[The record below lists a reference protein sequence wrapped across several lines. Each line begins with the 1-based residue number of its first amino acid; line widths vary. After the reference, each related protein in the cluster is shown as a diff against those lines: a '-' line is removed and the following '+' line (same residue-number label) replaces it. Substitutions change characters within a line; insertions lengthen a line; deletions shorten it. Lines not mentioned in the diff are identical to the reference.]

1 MELQHIVIH
10 GHRLLLAAQAHE
22 ERPIYTALKS
32 YDIHD
37 LDSPLPPPLENLY
50 VWLKW
55 ETLFSYYNINRLS
68 KTLTF
73 VPLFFLPIC
82 IGVGRIWW
90 LFFIISVLFAFVG
103 VFFQQMYRQNFFY
116 QQLEHFLKQQS
127 FDIVDNKLIEYLPE
141 VDALQ
146 KSMQDLE
153 KEVEHM
159 NMQIGDLQN
168 IFKKLQHEQATDE
181 QLATLT
187 LQIQNVE
194 DQKQVFINALEQIQ
208 ESQNAIEQSK
218 KHVLHD
224 IQIQYAS
231 QKIVGN
237 ERALQMLQINLPD
250 IQSQIEEVQNIIT
263 RKQIEQDL

>member
-1 MELQHIVIH
+1 MELQHIVIRS
-10 GHRLLLAAQAHE
+10 HRLLLAAQAHE

-37 LDSPLPPPLENLY
+37 LDLPLPPPLENLY

-82 IGVGRIWW
+82 IAVGRIWW
-90 LFFIISVLFAFVG
+90 LFFLISILFAVVG
-103 VFFQQMYRQNFFY
+103 VFFQQLYRQNFFY
-116 QQLEHFLKQQS
+116 QRLEDFLKQQS
-127 FDIVDNKLIEYLPE
+127 FDLVDNKIIEYLPE

-146 KSMQDLE
+146 KSIQDLE
-153 KEVEHM
+153 REIERM
-159 NMQIGDLQN
+159 NIQIGDLQK
-168 IFKKLQHEQATDE
+168 IFQNLQHENATEE

-187 LQIQNVE
+187 LQTKKVE
-194 DQKQVFINALEQIQ
+194 DQKQIFVNALAQIQ
-208 ESQNAIEQSK
+208 ESKKTIEQSK

-231 QKIVGN
+231 QKIIGN
-237 ERALQMLQINLPD
+237 ERALAMLQINHPS
-250 IQSQIEEVQNIIT
+250 IQNQLEEVQDIIT
-263 RKQIEQDL
+263 RKQIEQKL

>member
-1 MELQHIVIH
+1 MELQHIVIRS
-10 GHRLLLAAQAHE
+10 HRLLLAAQAHE

-32 YDIHD
+32 YEIHD
-37 LDSPLPPPLENLY
+37 LDSPLPPPLKNLY

-82 IGVGRIWW
+82 IAVGRIWW
-90 LFFIISVLFAFVG
+90 LFFIISILFAFVG

-116 QQLEHFLKQQS
+116 QQLESFLKQQS
-127 FDIVDNKLIEYLPE
+127 FDIVDNKIIEYLPE

-146 KSMQDLE
+146 KSVQDLE
-153 KEVEHM
+153 KEIERM
-159 NMQIGDLQN
+159 NIQVGDLQN
-168 IFKKLQHEQATDE
+168 VFHKLQRENATEE

-187 LQIQNVE
+187 LQIQKVE
-194 DQKQVFINALEQIQ
+194 DQNQIFVNALAQIQ
-208 ESQNAIEQSK
+208 ESQKTIEQSK
-218 KHVLHD
+218 KLVLHN

-237 ERALQMLQINLPD
+237 ERALKMLQINLPD
-250 IQSQIEEVQNIIT
+250 IQNQIEDVQDIIT
-263 RKQIEQDL
+263 RKQIEQEL

>member
-1 MELQHIVIH
+1 MELQHIVIRS
-10 GHRLLLAAQAHE
+10 HRLLLAAQAHE

-32 YDIHD
+32 YEIHD
-37 LDSPLPPPLENLY
+37 LDSPLPPPLKNLY
-50 VWLKW
+50 VWLRW

-82 IGVGRIWW
+82 IAVGSIWW
-90 LFFIISVLFAFVG
+90 LFFVISILFAFVG

-116 QQLEHFLKQQS
+116 QRLEDFLKQQS
-127 FDIVDNKLIEYLPE
+127 FDIVDDKIIEYLPE
-141 VDALQ
+141 VDTLQ
-146 KSMQDLE
+146 NHVQDLE
-153 KEVEHM
+153 REIEQM
-159 NMQIGDLQN
+159 NIQVGDLQN
-168 IFKKLQHEQATDE
+168 IFQKLQCENATEE

-194 DQKQVFINALEQIQ
+194 DLKQIFINALEQIR
-208 ESQNAIEQSK
+208 ESQITIEQSK

-231 QKIVGN
+231 QKIIGN
-237 ERALQMLQINLPD
+237 ERALTMLQINLPN
-250 IQSQIEEVQNIIT
+250 IQNQIF
-263 RKQIEQDL
+263 

>member
-1 MELQHIVIH
+1 MELQHIVIRSN
-10 GHRLLLAAQAHE
+10 RLLLAAQAHE

-37 LDSPLPPPLENLY
+37 LDPPLPPPLENLY

-82 IGVGRIWW
+82 IAVGRIWW
-90 LFFIISVLFAFVG
+90 LFFVISILFSFVG
-103 VFFQQMYRQNFFY
+103 VFCQQMYRQNFFY
-116 QQLEHFLKQQS
+116 QRLEDFLKQQS
-127 FDIVDNKLIEYLPE
+127 FDIVDNKIIEYLPE

-146 KSMQDLE
+146 KSVLDLE
-153 KEVEHM
+153 REMERM
-159 NMQIGDLQN
+159 NIQIGDLQN
-168 IFKKLQHEQATDE
+168 IFQKLQREKATEE

-194 DQKQVFINALEQIQ
+194 DQKQVFVNALEQIQ
-208 ESQNAIEQSK
+208 ESQKTIEQSK

-231 QKIVGN
+231 KKIVGN
-237 ERALQMLQINLPD
+237 ERALTMLKINLPS
-250 IQSQIEEVQNIIT
+250 IKNQIEDVRDIIT
-263 RKQIEQDL
+263 KKQIEQEL